1 MARKAFHEG
10 ITHAHTKGNLNKWV
24 KAKKADNIRLYGDY
38 AYVFCGEVLVTV
50 IVIPASLKKDL
61 KSMLR

>member
-1 MARKAFHEG
+1 MREHLYKAKLIDG
-10 ITHAHTKGNLNKWV
+10 GKWV
-24 KAKKADNIRLYGDY
+24 QGYLYRFWDH
-38 AYVFCGEVLVTV
+38 AYIFCGEVLVTV